1 MYEFPIIFFLHTMY
15 PTEHVGRAKLKLSL
29 SHADNLIQDLWIE
42 HTFFFSWKYTKAALI
57 NSKNIHSYFKT
68 TSNTRAT
75 VLHNSRKNID

>member
-42 HTFFFSWKYTKAALI
+42 HTFFFMEIYKGCLNK
-57 NSKNIHSYFKT
+57 FKEY
-68 TSNTRAT
+68 S
-75 VLHNSRKNID
+75 